1 MTEFK
6 FLKAHGLG
14 NDFVIFTEH
23 SKLNISKKL
32 VKFLSDRKK
41 GVGCDLTVFL
51 NKSENNYSDLV
62 ARFFNKDGSEA
73 EVCGNALRCIGNY
86 YFKKFNKKN
95 VTIET
100 NSGLIDVEKNISEK
114 ISVDLG
120 KPNISWDKIPIKID
134 VDTQNLDFDFD
145 YLKGGFAV
153 NVGNPHVIFFGD
165 YLNVSEL
172 KKDSEKIIKTNF
184 FPNGVNVS
192 IVKVLS
198 RSKVNILTYE
208 RGVGITDACGSGA
221 GASVFASNKL
231 NFCDKNVEVSMAGG
245 NLFVEITRD
254 EHILT
259 IGEAKDVFVGQIN
272 LKEYV
277 L

>member
-14 NDFVIFTEH
+14 NDFVIFTKH

-95 VTIET
+95 VTVET
-100 NSGLIDVEKNISEK
+100 NSGLIDVEKNINEK

-120 KPNISWDKIPIKID
+120 KPKISWDKIPIKID

-153 NVGNPHVIFFGD
+153 NVGNPHVIFFVD
-165 YLNVSEL
+165 NLNESEL

-272 LKEYV
+272 LKDYV

>member
-1 MTEFK
+1 M
-6 FLKAHGLG
+6 
-14 NDFVIFTEH
+14 
-23 SKLNISKKL
+23 
-32 VKFLSDRKK
+32 
-41 GVGCDLTVFL
+41 GCDLTVFL

-95 VTIET
+95 VTVET

-153 NVGNPHVIFFGD
+153 SVGNPHVVFFVD
-165 YLNVSEL
+165 NLNESEL

-184 FPNGVNVS
+184 FPNGVNVN

-272 LKEYV
+272 LKDYV

>member
-86 YFKKFNKKN
+86 YFKKFKKKN
-95 VTIET
+95 VTVET

-198 RSKVNILTYE
+198 RGKVNIMTYE

-272 LKEYV
+272 LKDYV
-277 L
+277 Q

>member
-95 VTIET
+95 VTVET

-165 YLNVSEL
+165 YLDVSEL

-272 LKEYV
+272 LKDYV

>member
-23 SKLNISKKL
+23 TNLNISKEL

-95 VTIET
+95 VTVET

-153 NVGNPHVIFFGD
+153 NVGNPHVIFFVD
-165 YLNVSEL
+165 NLNESEL

-272 LKEYV
+272 LKDYV

>member
-62 ARFFNKDGSEA
+62 ARFFNKYGSEA

-86 YFKKFNKKN
+86 YFKKFKKKN
-95 VTIET
+95 VTVET

-153 NVGNPHVIFFGD
+153 NVGNLHVIFFVD
-165 YLNVSEL
+165 NLNESEL

-184 FPNGVNVS
+184 FPNGVNVC

-272 LKEYV
+272 LKDYV

>member
-95 VTIET
+95 VTVET
-100 NSGLIDVEKNISEK
+100 NSGLIDIEKNISEK

-184 FPNGVNVS
+184 FPSGVNVS

-272 LKEYV
+272 LKDYV

>member
-95 VTIET
+95 VTVET

-184 FPNGVNVS
+184 FPRGVNVS

-272 LKEYV
+272 LKDYV

>member
-1 MTEFK
+1 MT
-6 FLKAHGLG
+6 
-14 NDFVIFTEH
+14 V
-23 SKLNISKKL
+23 
-32 VKFLSDRKK
+32 
-41 GVGCDLTVFL
+41 
-51 NKSENNYSDLV
+51 
-62 ARFFNKDGSEA
+62 
-73 EVCGNALRCIGNY
+73 
-86 YFKKFNKKN
+86 
-95 VTIET
+95 ET

-120 KPNISWDKIPIKID
+120 KPKISWDKIPIKID

-165 YLNVSEL
+165 SLNVGEL

-184 FPNGVNVS
+184 FPSGVNVS

-272 LKEYV
+272 LKDYV

>member
-23 SKLNISKKL
+23 TKLNISKEL

-95 VTIET
+95 VTVET

-153 NVGNPHVIFFGD
+153 NVGNPHVIFFGN

-184 FPNGVNVS
+184 FPSGVNVS
-192 IVKVLS
+192 IVKVIS
-198 RSKVNILTYE
+198 RNKVNILTYE

-259 IGEAKDVFVGQIN
+259 IGEAKDVFEGQIN
-272 LKEYV
+272 LKDYV

>member
-95 VTIET
+95 VTVET

-153 NVGNPHVIFFGD
+153 NVGNPHVIFFVD
-165 YLNVSEL
+165 NLNKSEL

-198 RSKVNILTYE
+198 KSKVNILTYE

-272 LKEYV
+272 LKDYV

>member
-95 VTIET
+95 VTVET

-184 FPNGVNVS
+184 FPSGVNVS

>member
-95 VTIET
+95 VTVET

-172 KKDSEKIIKTNF
+172 KKDSEKIIKTDF
-184 FPNGVNVS
+184 FPSGVNVS

-198 RSKVNILTYE
+198 RSKLNILTYE

-272 LKEYV
+272 LKDYV

>member
-14 NDFVIFTEH
+14 NDFVIFTKH

-95 VTIET
+95 VTVET

-120 KPNISWDKIPIKID
+120 KPNISWDKIPIKIN

-153 NVGNPHVIFFGD
+153 NVGNPHVIFFVD
-165 YLNVSEL
+165 NLNESEL

-259 IGEAKDVFVGQIN
+259 IGDAKDVFVGQIN
-272 LKEYV
+272 LKDYV

>member
-1 MTEFK
+1 
-6 FLKAHGLG
+6 
-14 NDFVIFTEH
+14 
-23 SKLNISKKL
+23 
-32 VKFLSDRKK
+32 
-41 GVGCDLTVFL
+41 VGCDLTVFL
-51 NKSENNYSDLV
+51 NRSKNSYSDLV

-95 VTIET
+95 VTVET

-153 NVGNPHVIFFGD
+153 NVGNPHVIFFVD
-165 YLNVSEL
+165 NLNESEL

-272 LKEYV
+272 LKDYV

>member
-95 VTIET
+95 VTVET

-120 KPNISWDKIPIKID
+120 KPNISWDRIPIKID

-272 LKEYV
+272 LKDYV

>member
-23 SKLNISKKL
+23 TELNISKEL

-95 VTIET
+95 VTVET

-165 YLNVSEL
+165 YLDVSEL

-272 LKEYV
+272 LKDYV

>member
-14 NDFVIFTEH
+14 NDFVIFTKH

-95 VTIET
+95 VTVET
-100 NSGLIDVEKNISEK
+100 NSGLIDVEKNINEK

-120 KPNISWDKIPIKID
+120 KPKISWDKIPIKID

-153 NVGNPHVIFFGD
+153 NVGNPHVIFFVD
-165 YLNVSEL
+165 NLNESEL

-259 IGEAKDVFVGQIN
+259 IGDAKDVFVGQIN
-272 LKEYV
+272 LKDYV

>member
-120 KPNISWDKIPIKID
+120 KPNISLDKIPIKIA

-172 KKDSEKIIKTNF
+172 KKDSEKINKTNF
-184 FPNGVNVS
+184 FPSGVNVS

-272 LKEYV
+272 LKDYV

>member
-23 SKLNISKKL
+23 SKLNISKEL

-86 YFKKFNKKN
+86 YFKKFNKTN
-95 VTIET
+95 VTVET
-100 NSGLIDVEKNISEK
+100 NSGLIDIEKNISEK

-153 NVGNPHVIFFGD
+153 NVGNPHVIFFVD
-165 YLNVSEL
+165 NLNESEL

-184 FPNGVNVS
+184 FPSGVNVS

-259 IGEAKDVFVGQIN
+259 IGEAKDVFEGQIN
-272 LKEYV
+272 LKDYV

>member
-14 NDFVIFTEH
+14 NGFVIFTEY
-23 SKLNISKKL
+23 SKLNISKEL

-153 NVGNPHVIFFGD
+153 NVGNPHVIFFVD
-165 YLNVSEL
+165 NLNEGEL

-272 LKEYV
+272 LKDYV

>member
-23 SKLNISKKL
+23 TKLNISKEL

-95 VTIET
+95 VTVET
-100 NSGLIDVEKNISEK
+100 NSGLIDIEKNISEK

-153 NVGNPHVIFFGD
+153 NVGNPHVIFFGN

-184 FPNGVNVS
+184 FPSGVNVS

-272 LKEYV
+272 LKDYV

>member
-95 VTIET
+95 VTVET

-165 YLNVSEL
+165 YLNVSKL

-184 FPNGVNVS
+184 FPSGVNVS

-259 IGEAKDVFVGQIN
+259 IGEAKDVFLGQIN
-272 LKEYV
+272 LKDYV

>member
-1 MTEFK
+1 M
-6 FLKAHGLG
+6 
-14 NDFVIFTEH
+14 
-23 SKLNISKKL
+23 
-32 VKFLSDRKK
+32 
-41 GVGCDLTVFL
+41 TVFL

-73 EVCGNALRCIGNY
+73 EVCGNALRCIGNH
-86 YFKKFNKKN
+86 YFKKFKKTN

-153 NVGNPHVIFFGD
+153 NVGNPHVIFFVD
-165 YLNVSEL
+165 NLNESEL

-221 GASVFASNKL
+221 GASVFACNKL
-231 NFCDKNVEVSMAGG
+231 NFCDKNVDVSMAGG

-272 LKEYV
+272 LKDYV
-277 L
+277 Q

>member
-14 NDFVIFTEH
+14 NDFVIFTEYAN
-23 SKLNISKKL
+23 LNISKKL
-32 VKFLSDRKK
+32 IQYLSHRKK

-51 NKSENNYSDLV
+51 NKSENNYSDV
-62 ARFFNKDGSEA
+62 IARFFNKDGSEA

-86 YFKKFNKKN
+86 YFKKFKKKN
-95 VTIET
+95 VTVET
-100 NSGLIDVEKNISEK
+100 NSGLIDVEKNSNEK

-120 KPNISWDKIPIKID
+120 KPNISWDKIPIKINA
-134 VDTQNLDFDFD
+134 DTQNLDFNFD
-145 YLKGGFAV
+145 YLKGGFAL
-153 NVGNPHVIFFGD
+153 NIGNPHVIFFVN

-172 KKDSEKIIKTNF
+172 KRDSEKIMKTNF
-184 FPNGVNVS
+184 FPSGVNIS

-198 RSKVNILTYE
+198 RSNVNILTYE

-221 GASVFASNKL
+221 GAAVFASNKL
-231 NFCDKNVEVSMAGG
+231 NFCDKKVEASMGGG
-245 NLFVEITRD
+245 NLFVEITKD

-272 LKEYV
+272 LKNYI

>member
-95 VTIET
+95 VTVET

-172 KKDSEKIIKTNF
+172 KKDAEKIIKTNF

-272 LKEYV
+272 LKDYV

>member
-95 VTIET
+95 VTVET

-153 NVGNPHVIFFGD
+153 NVGNPHVIFFVD
-165 YLNVSEL
+165 NLNKSEL
-172 KKDSEKIIKTNF
+172 
-184 FPNGVNVS
+184 
-192 IVKVLS
+192 
-198 RSKVNILTYE
+198 
-208 RGVGITDACGSGA
+208 
-221 GASVFASNKL
+221 
-231 NFCDKNVEVSMAGG
+231 
-245 NLFVEITRD
+245 
-254 EHILT
+254 
-259 IGEAKDVFVGQIN
+259 
-272 LKEYV
+272 
-277 L
+277 

>member
-23 SKLNISKKL
+23 SKLNISKEL

-95 VTIET
+95 VTVET

-165 YLNVSEL
+165 YLNATEL

-231 NFCDKNVEVSMAGG
+231 NFCDKYVEVSMAGG

-272 LKEYV
+272 LKDYV

>member
-51 NKSENNYSDLV
+51 HKSENNYSDLV

-95 VTIET
+95 VTVET

-272 LKEYV
+272 LKDYV

>member
-23 SKLNISKKL
+23 SELNISKEL

-95 VTIET
+95 VTVET

-153 NVGNPHVIFFGD
+153 NVGNPHVIFFVHN
-165 YLNVSEL
+165 LNESEL

-184 FPNGVNVS
+184 FPSGVNVS
-192 IVKVLS
+192 IVKVIS
-198 RSKVNILTYE
+198 RNKVNILTYE

-272 LKEYV
+272 LKDYV

>member
-86 YFKKFNKKN
+86 YFKKFKKKN
-95 VTIET
+95 VTVET

-272 LKEYV
+272 LKDYV

>member
-14 NDFVIFTEH
+14 NDFVIFTKH

-95 VTIET
+95 VTVET

-120 KPNISWDKIPIKID
+120 KPNISWDKIPIKIN

-153 NVGNPHVIFFGD
+153 NVGNPHVIFFVD
-165 YLNVSEL
+165 NLNESEL

-272 LKEYV
+272 LKDYV

>member
-14 NDFVIFTEH
+14 NDFVIFTKH

-95 VTIET
+95 VTVET

-120 KPNISWDKIPIKID
+120 KPNISWEKIPIKID

-165 YLNVSEL
+165 NLNESEL

-272 LKEYV
+272 LKDYV

>member
-95 VTIET
+95 VTVET

-165 YLNVSEL
+165 YLNESEL

-184 FPNGVNVS
+184 FPSGVNVS

-198 RSKVNILTYE
+198 RNKVNILTYE

-272 LKEYV
+272 LKDYV

>member
-23 SKLNISKKL
+23 TKLNISKEL

-95 VTIET
+95 VTVET

-153 NVGNPHVIFFGD
+153 NVGNPHVIFFGN
-165 YLNVSEL
+165 YLKVSEL

-184 FPNGVNVS
+184 FPSGVNVS
-192 IVKVLS
+192 IVKVIS
-198 RSKVNILTYE
+198 RNKVNILTYE

-272 LKEYV
+272 LKDYV

>member
-86 YFKKFNKKN
+86 YFKKFNKNN
-95 VTIET
+95 VTVET

-153 NVGNPHVIFFGD
+153 NVGNPHLIFFGD

-272 LKEYV
+272 LKDYV

>member
-1 MTEFK
+1 M
-6 FLKAHGLG
+6 
-14 NDFVIFTEH
+14 
-23 SKLNISKKL
+23 
-32 VKFLSDRKK
+32 
-41 GVGCDLTVFL
+41 GCDLTVFL

-95 VTIET
+95 VTVET

-153 NVGNPHVIFFGD
+153 NVGNPHVIFFVD
-165 YLNVSEL
+165 NLNESEL

-272 LKEYV
+272 LKDYV

>member
-95 VTIET
+95 VTVET

-153 NVGNPHVIFFGD
+153 NVGNPHVIFFVD
-165 YLNVSEL
+165 NLNESEL

-221 GASVFASNKL
+221 GPSVFSYNKL
-231 NFCDKNVEVSMAGG
+231 YFCDKNVEVSMAGG

-272 LKEYV
+272 LKDYV

>member
-6 FLKAHGLG
+6 FLKAHGPG

-23 SKLNISKKL
+23 SKLNISKEL
-32 VKFLSDRKK
+32 VQFLSDRKK

-51 NKSENNYSDLV
+51 HKSENNYSDLV

-95 VTIET
+95 VTVET

-153 NVGNPHVIFFGD
+153 NVGNPHVIFFVD
-165 YLNVSEL
+165 NLNENKL

-259 IGEAKDVFVGQIN
+259 IGEAKDVFEGQIN
-272 LKEYV
+272 LKDYV

>member
-14 NDFVIFTEH
+14 NDFVIFTKH

-95 VTIET
+95 VTVET

-153 NVGNPHVIFFGD
+153 NVGNPHVIFFVD
-165 YLNVSEL
+165 NLNESEL

-272 LKEYV
+272 LKDYV